1 MLRKNI
7 LENQALQAHAL
18 FFDDVRKDL
27 IRMNDENGRPAGKY
41 IPLPEGVKVLE
52 NGDVYFSIKAPDA
65 KEVYV
70 TGIGG
75 GFPIEK
81 HEMEKDEN
89 GWWHVTVSG
98 LDSGFHYH
106 DYYVD
111 GTRTL
116 NPYAPYGYGCG
127 RIINFFEFPDK
138 YSDFYL
144 LHDVPHGAVRMNY
157 YNSEIT
163 GKVRNCWVYTPPSY
177 DTDRERRYPVLYLQH
192 GAGENETGWTFQGK
206 INHIVDNLIAN
217 GACEE
222 LIIVMNNG
230 YAFPK
235 EIKEA
240 SEGRTTIS
248 DVIATECVPFIDKK
262 YRTIADRH
270 HRAMAGL
277 SMGGGQTQQTVMKYP
292 EIFGSAGIFSMFFSL
307 GDKVEACKDNPE
319 KFNNDFDLLFYGE
332 GEYEPVCEN
341 NTKILRDLSAKGFKS
356 VHYSVPGYHVWDVW
370 RYCAREFISRL
381 WK

>member
-1 MLRKNI
+1 MIRDEI
-7 LENQALQAHAL
+7 LNNQALTGSAL
-18 FFDDVRKDL
+18 FFDEVYKTLVFD
-27 IRMNDENGRPAGKY
+27 NDEQGRPMGY
-41 IPLPEGVKVLE
+41 FCDVPEGAKVLP
-52 NGDVYFSIKAPDA
+52 NGDVFFSYYAPDA
-65 KEVYV
+65 KTVEV

-75 GFPIEK
+75 GFPVEK
-81 HEMEKDEN
+81 HPMEKGED

-111 GTRTL
+111 GNRAL
-116 NPYAPYGYGCG
+116 NPYVPFGYGCG
-127 RIINFFEFPDK
+127 RIINYFELPDK

-157 YNSEIT
+157 YKSEIT
-163 GKVRNCWVYTPPSY
+163 GRVRNCFVYTPPSY
-177 DTDRERRYPVLYLQH
+177 DTDREKRYPVLYLQH
-192 GAGENETGWTFQGK
+192 GAGEDETGWIWQGK
-206 INHIVDNLIAN
+206 INHIVDNLIAD

-222 LIIVMNNG
+222 LIIVMNCG
-230 YAFPK
+230 YAMPK
-235 EIKEA
+235 DCTDA
-240 SEGRTTIS
+240 VQGRTAIS

-292 EIFGSAGIFSMFFSL
+292 ELFANAGIFSMFYSL
-307 GDKVEACKDNPE
+307 EPKVAAMTPE
-319 KFNNDFDLLFYGE
+319 EFNRDFDLLFYGA
-332 GEYEPVCEN
+332 GEYEPVCNSNRE
-341 NTKILRDLSAKGFKS
+341 ILRELAKKGYKS
-356 VHYSVPGYHVWDVW
+356 VLYSVPGYHVWDVW
-370 RYCAREFISRL
+370 RYCAREFIKLL

>member
-1 MLRKNI
+1 MIRDEI
-7 LENQALQAHAL
+7 LNNQALTGSAL
-18 FFDDVRKDL
+18 FFDEVYKTLVFD
-27 IRMNDENGRPAGKY
+27 NDEQGRPMGY
-41 IPLPEGVKVLE
+41 FCDVPEGAKVLP
-52 NGDVYFSIKAPDA
+52 NGDVFFSYYAPDA
-65 KEVYV
+65 KTVEV

-75 GFPIEK
+75 GFPVEK
-81 HEMEKDEN
+81 HPMKKGED

-111 GTRTL
+111 GNRAL
-116 NPYAPYGYGCG
+116 NPYVPFGYGCG
-127 RIINFFEFPDK
+127 RIINYFELPDK

-157 YNSEIT
+157 YKSEIT
-163 GKVRNCWVYTPPSY
+163 GRVRNCFVYTPPSY
-177 DTDRERRYPVLYLQH
+177 DTDREKRYPVLYLQH
-192 GAGENETGWTFQGK
+192 GAGEDETGWIWQGK
-206 INHIVDNLIAN
+206 INHIVDNLIAD

-222 LIIVMNNG
+222 LIIVMNCG
-230 YAFPK
+230 YAMPK
-235 EIKEA
+235 DCTDA
-240 SEGRTTIS
+240 VQGRTAIS

-292 EIFGSAGIFSMFFSL
+292 ELFANAGIFSMFYSL
-307 GDKVEACKDNPE
+307 EPKVAAMTPE
-319 KFNNDFDLLFYGE
+319 EFNRDFDLLFYGA
-332 GEYEPVCEN
+332 GEYEPVCNSNRE
-341 NTKILRDLSAKGFKS
+341 ILRELAKKGYKS
-356 VHYSVPGYHVWDVW
+356 VLYSVPGYHVWDVW
-370 RYCAREFISRL
+370 RYCAREFIKLL